1 MGGNVLKLR
10 SDYHDLREVVMIY
23 IRDDIERQVDH
34 MCTCGEAIARKN
46 LQKGIEQGRELEKA
60 KNTVEHV
67 EKVVQSLGKTIE
79 EACSILGINPE
90 NYYQAKKQMGS

>member
-46 LQKGIEQGRELEKA
+46 LQKGIEQEHEQGLKAMVQTLKPFCKTFDELYEKITS
-60 KNTVEHV
+60 NEVYRYCTRD
-67 EKVVQSLGKTIE
+67 Q
-79 EACSILGINPE
+79 ILK
-90 NYYQAKKQMGS
+90 YYR